1 MRAFE
6 FLIEYRTK
14 QYRDGS
20 KPGWY
25 EKAVQLKRDNPRMSS
40 IEIGSLVGSNPT
52 SVLIWLIGKPD
63 SRGNIYNDNPPF
75 TMKDFPQSIKKY
87 FDGKKPDWYEKAVQL
102 KTDNPHMTAEEIGRQ
117 VGISGNAILNWLAGY
132 PRSSGHIVND
142 NPPFTSKNFPTGTGG
157 KKYFDGEKPW
167 WYEEAVA
174 LRKQGMVYKD
184 IANKL
189 STPEKKASNNSI
201 RDWLTKGRKHHTGKI
216 INPDAQF
223 EPKWVQTKKIDT
235 ALLKELIDDDYTDE
249 QIIELIADE
258 KGDKIAGQVRAML
271 PQLRRKLNPGTSVI
285 DKTRTGNSKDP
296 DITGFVQ
303 ENFSD

>member
-63 SRGNIYNDNPPF
+63 IRGNIYNDNPPF

-157 KKYFDGEKPW
+157 KKYFDGKKPW
-167 WYEEAVA
+167 WYEQAVA
-174 LRKQGMVYKD
+174 MRKQGMMYKD

-189 STPEKKASNNSI
+189 STPEKKVSNNSI
-201 RDWLTKGRKHHTGKI
+201 RDWLTKGRKYHTGKI

-223 EPKWVQTKKIDT
+223 EPRWVQTKKIDT
-235 ALLKELIDDDYTDE
+235 TEIEKLIDAGVDDAD
-249 QIIELIADE
+249 IIKYIQDE

-271 PQLRRKLNPGTSVI
+271 PKLRQALQPGTSVI
-285 DKTRTGNSKDP
+285 DKKTGERQDWV
-296 DITGFVQ
+296 VQ
-303 ENFSD
+303 